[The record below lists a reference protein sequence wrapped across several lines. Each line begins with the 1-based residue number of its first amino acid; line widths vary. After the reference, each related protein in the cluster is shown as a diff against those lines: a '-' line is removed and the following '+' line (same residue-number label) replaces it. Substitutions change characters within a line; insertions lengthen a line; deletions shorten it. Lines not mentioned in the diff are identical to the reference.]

1 MTLETKKNVFVELG
15 RFLSQFS
22 ENNSLKN
29 PSVLYNEIFFEAFID
44 LIQLSQSHNGWYT
57 PQQVYFSIQS
67 WAEALTEE
75 NLDEWLSGYD
85 LENNKSKNVALI
97 LAGNIPFTIFYPF

>member
-29 PSVLYNEIFFEAFID
+29 PSVLYNEMFFEAF
-44 LIQLSQSHNGWYT
+44 QR
-57 PQQVYFSIQS
+57 
-67 WAEALTEE
+67 
-75 NLDEWLSGYD
+75 
-85 LENNKSKNVALI
+85 K
-97 LAGNIPFTIFYPF
+97 